1 MPRMSVRTAYW
12 PRLKP
17 STSSTLFREISPTA
31 TPAAG
36 SVIGTPEIYVKR
48 ITKVPNKKDLF
59 LFQGVKFYQNL
70 NVDQ

>member
-1 MPRMSVRTAYW
+1 MRTAYW

-36 SVIGTPEIYVKR
+36 SVIGTPEIYVNW
-48 ITKVPNKKDLF
+48 IIKVPNKKVSF
-59 LFQGVKFYQNL
+59 LFQFVKF
-70 NVDQ
+70 

>member
-1 MPRMSVRTAYW
+1 MRTAYW

-36 SVIGTPEIYVKR
+36 SVIGTPEIYVNW
-48 ITKVPNKKDLF
+48 IIKVPK
-59 LFQGVKFYQNL
+59 
-70 NVDQ
+70 